1 MVSSCV
7 LLKSLLHSS
16 FLFCVDGDLFPSTKY
31 QVAVCTEILKLAR
44 TIKKNIAQET
54 GRKLECV
61 SWSASNRV
69 ISNGTL
75 MTLCSSSIRLDECK
89 LTKSQSF

>member
-61 SWSASNRV
+61 SWPAANRV

>member
-44 TIKKNIAQET
+44 TVKNIAQET

-61 SWSASNRV
+61 SWSAANRV

-75 MTLCSSSIRLDECK
+75 MTLSSSSIRLDECK